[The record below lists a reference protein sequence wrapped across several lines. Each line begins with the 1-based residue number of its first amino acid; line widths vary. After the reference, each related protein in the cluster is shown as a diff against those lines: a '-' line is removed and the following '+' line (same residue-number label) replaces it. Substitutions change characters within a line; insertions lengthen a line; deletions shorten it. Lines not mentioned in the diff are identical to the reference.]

1 MLSRRRLAS
10 AASTLLWLSVTAPCA
25 VQVYCASA
33 FLAASAPSRRLG
45 IHTAATSSSTESE
58 RLEAWKT
65 DLTLN
70 DLQNLLQT
78 AETAARAAGAILKA
92 HTGCG
97 SHASSSSISEDDEPT
112 AETEQQQQQSFE
124 IKSSIK
130 DIVTR
135 YDKEAQ
141 TALEKII
148 RAAYPDH
155 SFLGEEDVAAGAAA
169 SEAALLQ
176 ILQRQNNAEHSGF
189 LWIADPIDGTANF
202 ASGLALSAVTMGC
215 CYQGTPVVGVVF
227 DPHANEM
234 FSAIKGQGA
243 TVMSTSSPTTTT
255 HTRQKLQVAHAVT
268 HVQDAIVNAGC
279 PADPN
284 AFQASMRG
292 VLALNGRTRGL
303 RMIAC
308 SALTLS
314 WIAAG
319 RLTAH
324 FGYDL
329 SSWDLVAGALL
340 IQEAGG
346 RVTDLDGTPYRLE
359 TRNMLCSN
367 GNEQL
372 HDQVLDILRQA
383 DAVSFT
389 RATIQ

>member
-1 MLSRRRLAS
+1 MLSRCRLHS
-10 AASTLLWLSVTAPCA
+10 AASTLLLFSVTTPCA
-25 VQVYCASA
+25 VQVGASA
-33 FLAASAPSRRLG
+33 FLAAPAAAAPPPRHLG
-45 IHTAATSSSTESE
+45 IHRAAAATSSTESE

-65 DLTLN
+65 DLTLQ
-70 DLQNLLQT
+70 DLQDLLQT
-78 AETAARAAGAILKA
+78 AETAARAAGTILKA

-97 SHASSSSISEDDEPT
+97 SHASSISDEQ
-112 AETEQQQQQSFE
+112 AETEQQQSFE

-141 TALEKII
+141 TALEEII
-148 RAAYPDH
+148 RAAYPEH

-176 ILQRQNNAEHSGF
+176 ILQRQNNEHEKQESSGF

-243 TVMSTSSPTTTT
+243 TVMSPTTTNN
-255 HTRQKLQVAHAVT
+255 TRQKLQVAHAVT

-308 SALTLS
+308 SALTTS

-367 GNEQL
+367 GNEQV
-372 HDQVLDILRQA
+372 HAQVLDILRQA
-383 DAVSFT
+383 NAVSFT
-389 RATIQ
+389 RTKVQ